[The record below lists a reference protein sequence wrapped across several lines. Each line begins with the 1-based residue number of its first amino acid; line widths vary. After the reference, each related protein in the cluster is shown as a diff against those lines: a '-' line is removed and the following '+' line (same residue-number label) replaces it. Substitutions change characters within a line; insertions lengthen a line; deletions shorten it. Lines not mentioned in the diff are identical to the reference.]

1 MDEATST
8 LECCF
13 PTPGRRCYQQ
23 FWHYKAFDCLSH
35 LLSTMQD
42 ADQIVVIEDG
52 LISCQELS
60 GRDGFCHG
68 WNGRL
73 ALPWDIVKSRRRFVD
88 FALHS
93 WL

>member
-1 MDEATST
+1 
-8 LECCF
+8 
-13 PTPGRRCYQQ
+13 
-23 FWHYKAFDCLSH
+23 
-35 LLSTMQD
+35 MQD

-73 ALPWDIVKSRRRFVD
+73 ALPWDIVKSRRWFVD
-88 FALHS
+88 FALNS